1 MLHQAKT
8 SHKDGLVRKV
18 LQVWEMLSDEV
29 LLTIRNKYEHYPDT
43 DKLNPNTAVLHI
55 RLLLEEIDRLK
66 ELEWELKML
75 NK

>member
-1 MLHQAKT
+1 ML
-8 SHKDGLVRKV
+8 SE
-18 LQVWEMLSDEV
+18 EMLLE
-29 LLTIRNKYEHYPDT
+29 IRNRYEYYGPT
-43 DKLNPNTAVLHI
+43 EKLHKNTAVLHI